1 MAGIGGGSVLDV
13 TKLVA
18 AFIDSDQ
25 QVEDCFGMGFIRR
38 KGLWFACLPTTAGTG
53 SEVSPNAILLDERDH
68 LKKGIVSPFLIAD
81 VAYVDP
87 KLTWTVPAKVTAD
100 TGMDAL
106 THCIEAY
113 TNKFAHPSVDI
124 YALQGIRLIAA
135 NLERAVTLAR
145 DNKPA
150 DLSDNPAYVEARE
163 ALAFGS
169 LYGGLCLGPVNTAA
183 VHALSY
189 PLGGEFHIP
198 HGLSN
203 AILLPSVMKFNMPAN
218 IKRHAEVAIA
228 LGCEPGKND
237 EETAQ
242 RGVDFI
248 YRLAAAVGIPDKLT
262 ALGIRRRYGQSR
274 HAGAAPAEKQP
285 SRGHRAGRPRHLQ
298 LTLLIMSHMLPCHS
312 SPKNKEDMKPIL
324 AITMGDPAGI
334 GPEITVRAL
343 NRKETYEKC
352 RPVVTGDAAIIGQAV
367 RLLGLN
373 LQVNAIQNVKEAKF
387 EFGTIDVIDLQCVD
401 LATFEFGKVQPQC
414 GNAAFQYIKKAIE
427 LAMADEVDG
436 TVTAPLNKEA
446 LNLAGHHYD
455 GHTEIYATFTNTKK
469 YAMML
474 AEVRHDAGRREHPRH
489 PCFDACSPAQGLRPG
504 EEGPCHRVRRTHR
517 RCLPPVRY

>member
-1 MAGIGGGSVLDV
+1 MKAITLLQPQKIVFGTGCIETFTEDYKKLGLQRLMVLTAPPILPLIEEPLANLKAAGVSIEIFQDILAEPTVNDFKKILEVARQFKADSVVGIGGGSVLDV

-18 AFIDSDQ
+18 AFINSDQ
-25 QVEDCFGMGFIRR
+25 QVEDCFGTGFIKA

-68 LKKGIVSPFLIAD
+68 LKKGIVSPYLIAD
-81 VAYVDP
+81 AAYVDP
-87 KLTWTVPAKVTAD
+87 KLTWTVPSKVTAD

-135 NLERAVTLAR
+135 NLEKAVK
-145 DNKPA
+145 DGK
-150 DLSDNPAYVEARE
+150 DVEARE

-218 IKRHAEVAIA
+218 VKRHAEVAIA

-262 ALGIRRRYGQSR
+262 ALGIPQTSVPGM
-274 HAGAAPAEKQP
+274 AKAAMQV
-285 SRGHRAGRPRHLQ
+285 Q
-298 LTLLIMSHMLPCHS
+298 
-312 SPKNKEDMKPIL
+312 
-324 AITMGDPAGI
+324 
-334 GPEITVRAL
+334 
-343 NRKETYEKC
+343 
-352 RPVVTGDAAIIGQAV
+352 
-367 RLLGLN
+367 RLLKN
-373 LQVNAIQNVKEAKF
+373 N
-387 EFGTIDVIDLQCVD
+387 
-401 LATFEFGKVQPQC
+401 PR
-414 GNAAFQYIKKAIE
+414 
-427 LAMADEVDG
+427 EVTEQD
-436 TVTAPLNKEA
+436 A
-446 LNLAGHHYD
+446 LD
-455 GHTEIYATFTNTKK
+455 IYNSL
-469 YAMML
+469 Y
-474 AEVRHDAGRREHPRH
+474 
-489 PCFDACSPAQGLRPG
+489 
-504 EEGPCHRVRRTHR
+504 
-517 RCLPPVRY
+517 

>member
-1 MAGIGGGSVLDV
+1 MKAITLLQPQKIVFGTGCIETFVEDYKKMGLQRLFVLTAPPILPLIEEPLNALKAAGVKMEVFDQIMAEPTLNDFNGIVERARQFEADSVVGIGGGSVLDV
-13 TKLVA
+13 AKLVA
-18 AFIDSDQ
+18 AFAKSEQ
-25 QVEDCFGMGFIRR
+25 QAADCFGTGFIKQ
-38 KGLWFACLPTTAGTG
+38 KGLWLACLPTTAGTG

-68 LKKGIVSPFLIAD
+68 LKKGIVSPFLIVDA
-81 VAYVDP
+81 AYVDP

-135 NLERAVTLAR
+135 NLERAVKNGQ
-145 DNKPA
+145 DQ
-150 DLSDNPAYVEARE
+150 EARE

-262 ALGIRRRYGQSR
+262 ALGIPQTDVDGM
-274 HAGAAPAEKQP
+274 AKAAMQV
-285 SRGHRAGRPRHLQ
+285 Q
-298 LTLLIMSHMLPCHS
+298 
-312 SPKNKEDMKPIL
+312 
-324 AITMGDPAGI
+324 
-334 GPEITVRAL
+334 
-343 NRKETYEKC
+343 
-352 RPVVTGDAAIIGQAV
+352 
-367 RLLGLN
+367 RLLKN
-373 LQVNAIQNVKEAKF
+373 NPREVTEQDAK
-387 EFGTIDVIDLQCVD
+387 D
-401 LATFEFGKVQPQC
+401 
-414 GNAAFQYIKKAIE
+414 
-427 LAMADEVDG
+427 
-436 TVTAPLNKEA
+436 
-446 LNLAGHHYD
+446 
-455 GHTEIYATFTNTKK
+455 IYNSL
-469 YAMML
+469 Y
-474 AEVRHDAGRREHPRH
+474 
-489 PCFDACSPAQGLRPG
+489 
-504 EEGPCHRVRRTHR
+504 
-517 RCLPPVRY
+517 

>member
-1 MAGIGGGSVLDV
+1 MKQITLLQPQKIVFGTGCIQTLVEDYKKMGLQRLFVLTAPPIRPLIEDTLAELKSAGVNIEVFQDIVAEPTVNDFKKILEVAQQFKADSVVGVGGGSVLDV
-13 TKLVA
+13 TKLIA
-18 AFIDSDQ
+18 AFINSDQ
-25 QVEDCFGMGFIRR
+25 QVEDCFGTGFIKQ

-135 NLERAVTLAR
+135 NLEKAVKNGQ
-145 DNKPA
+145 DQ
-150 DLSDNPAYVEARE
+150 EARE

-228 LGCEPGKND
+228 LGCQPGKND

-248 YRLAAAVGIPDKLT
+248 YQLADAVGIPKKLT
-262 ALGIRRRYGQSR
+262 DLGIPQTAVDGM
-274 HAGAAPAEKQP
+274 AKAAMQV
-285 SRGHRAGRPRHLQ
+285 Q
-298 LTLLIMSHMLPCHS
+298 
-312 SPKNKEDMKPIL
+312 
-324 AITMGDPAGI
+324 
-334 GPEITVRAL
+334 
-343 NRKETYEKC
+343 
-352 RPVVTGDAAIIGQAV
+352 
-367 RLLGLN
+367 RLLKN
-373 LQVNAIQNVKEAKF
+373 N
-387 EFGTIDVIDLQCVD
+387 
-401 LATFEFGKVQPQC
+401 PR
-414 GNAAFQYIKKAIE
+414 
-427 LAMADEVDG
+427 EV
-436 TVTAPLNKEA
+436 
-446 LNLAGHHYD
+446 
-455 GHTEIYATFTNTKK
+455 TEQDARDIYNSL
-469 YAMML
+469 Y
-474 AEVRHDAGRREHPRH
+474 
-489 PCFDACSPAQGLRPG
+489 
-504 EEGPCHRVRRTHR
+504 
-517 RCLPPVRY
+517 

>member
-1 MAGIGGGSVLDV
+1 MKQINLLQPQKIVFGTGCVATLVEDYKKMGFQRLFVLTAPPIRPLIEDTLTELKGAGVSIEVFQDIVAEPTVNDFKKILEVARQFKADSVVGVGGGSVLDV
-13 TKLVA
+13 TKLIA
-18 AFIDSDQ
+18 AFINSDQ
-25 QVEDCFGMGFIRR
+25 QVEDCFGTGFIKQ

-68 LKKGIVSPFLIAD
+68 LKNGIVSPFLIAD

-135 NLERAVTLAR
+135 NLEKAVKNGQ
-145 DNKPA
+145 DQ
-150 DLSDNPAYVEARE
+150 EARE

-228 LGCEPGKND
+228 LGCQPGAND

-248 YRLAAAVGIPDKLT
+248 YQLADAVGIPKKLT
-262 ALGIRRRYGQSR
+262 DLGIPQTAVDGM
-274 HAGAAPAEKQP
+274 AKAAMQV
-285 SRGHRAGRPRHLQ
+285 Q
-298 LTLLIMSHMLPCHS
+298 
-312 SPKNKEDMKPIL
+312 
-324 AITMGDPAGI
+324 
-334 GPEITVRAL
+334 
-343 NRKETYEKC
+343 
-352 RPVVTGDAAIIGQAV
+352 
-367 RLLGLN
+367 RLLKN
-373 LQVNAIQNVKEAKF
+373 N
-387 EFGTIDVIDLQCVD
+387 
-401 LATFEFGKVQPQC
+401 PR
-414 GNAAFQYIKKAIE
+414 
-427 LAMADEVDG
+427 EV
-436 TVTAPLNKEA
+436 
-446 LNLAGHHYD
+446 
-455 GHTEIYATFTNTKK
+455 TEQDARDIYNSL
-469 YAMML
+469 Y
-474 AEVRHDAGRREHPRH
+474 
-489 PCFDACSPAQGLRPG
+489 
-504 EEGPCHRVRRTHR
+504 
-517 RCLPPVRY
+517 

>member
-1 MAGIGGGSVLDV
+1 MKAITLLQPQKIVFGTGCIETFTEDYKKMGLQRLMVLTAPPILPLIEEPLASLKAAGVSIEIFQNILAEPTVNDFKKILEVARQFKADSVVGIGGGSVLDV

-18 AFIDSDQ
+18 AFINSDQ
-25 QVEDCFGMGFIRR
+25 QVEDCFGTGFIKA

-68 LKKGIVSPFLIAD
+68 LKKGIVSPYLIAD
-81 VAYVDP
+81 AAYVDP
-87 KLTWTVPAKVTAD
+87 KLTWTVPSKVTAD

-135 NLERAVTLAR
+135 NLEKAVK
-145 DNKPA
+145 DGK
-150 DLSDNPAYVEARE
+150 DVEARE

-218 IKRHAEVAIA
+218 VKRHAEVAIA

-248 YRLAAAVGIPDKLT
+248 YHLAAAVGIPDKLT
-262 ALGIRRRYGQSR
+262 ALGIPQTSVPGM
-274 HAGAAPAEKQP
+274 AKAAMQV
-285 SRGHRAGRPRHLQ
+285 Q
-298 LTLLIMSHMLPCHS
+298 
-312 SPKNKEDMKPIL
+312 
-324 AITMGDPAGI
+324 
-334 GPEITVRAL
+334 
-343 NRKETYEKC
+343 
-352 RPVVTGDAAIIGQAV
+352 
-367 RLLGLN
+367 RLLKN
-373 LQVNAIQNVKEAKF
+373 N
-387 EFGTIDVIDLQCVD
+387 
-401 LATFEFGKVQPQC
+401 PR
-414 GNAAFQYIKKAIE
+414 
-427 LAMADEVDG
+427 EVTEQD
-436 TVTAPLNKEA
+436 A
-446 LNLAGHHYD
+446 LD
-455 GHTEIYATFTNTKK
+455 IYNSL
-469 YAMML
+469 Y
-474 AEVRHDAGRREHPRH
+474 
-489 PCFDACSPAQGLRPG
+489 
-504 EEGPCHRVRRTHR
+504 
-517 RCLPPVRY
+517 

>member
-1 MAGIGGGSVLDV
+1 MKAITLLQPQKIVFGTGCIETFTDDYKQMGLQRLFVLTAPPIRPLIEGTLDELKAAGIAVEVFQDIVAEPTVNDFKRILEVARQFRADSVVGIGGGSVLDV

-18 AFIDSDQ
+18 AFINSDQ
-25 QVEDCFGMGFIRR
+25 QVEDCFGTGFIRR

-81 VAYVDP
+81 AAYVDP

-203 AILLPSVMKFNMPAN
+203 AILLPSVMKFNAPAN

-262 ALGIRRRYGQSR
+262 ALGIPQTAVDGM
-274 HAGAAPAEKQP
+274 AKAAMQV
-285 SRGHRAGRPRHLQ
+285 Q
-298 LTLLIMSHMLPCHS
+298 
-312 SPKNKEDMKPIL
+312 
-324 AITMGDPAGI
+324 
-334 GPEITVRAL
+334 
-343 NRKETYEKC
+343 
-352 RPVVTGDAAIIGQAV
+352 
-367 RLLGLN
+367 RLLKN
-373 LQVNAIQNVKEAKF
+373 N
-387 EFGTIDVIDLQCVD
+387 
-401 LATFEFGKVQPQC
+401 PR
-414 GNAAFQYIKKAIE
+414 
-427 LAMADEVDG
+427 EV
-436 TVTAPLNKEA
+436 
-446 LNLAGHHYD
+446 
-455 GHTEIYATFTNTKK
+455 TEQDARNIYNSL
-469 YAMML
+469 Y
-474 AEVRHDAGRREHPRH
+474 
-489 PCFDACSPAQGLRPG
+489 
-504 EEGPCHRVRRTHR
+504 
-517 RCLPPVRY
+517 

>member
-1 MAGIGGGSVLDV
+1 MKAITLLQPQKIVFGTGCIQTLVEDYQKLGFRRLFVLTAPPILPLIESSLAELKAAGISIEIFQNIVAEPTVNDFKNILEIAREFKADSVVGIGGGSVLDV

-18 AFIDSDQ
+18 AFINSDQ
-25 QVEDCFGMGFIRR
+25 QVEDCFGTGFIKA

-81 VAYVDP
+81 AAYVDP

-135 NLERAVTLAR
+135 NLERAVK
-145 DNKPA
+145 DGK
-150 DLSDNPAYVEARE
+150 DVEARE

-203 AILLPSVMKFNMPAN
+203 AILLPSVMKFNTPAN
-218 IKRHAEVAIA
+218 PKRYAEVAIA
-228 LGCEPGKND
+228 MGCEPGAND

-248 YRLAAAVGIPDKLT
+248 YRLASAVGIPDKLT
-262 ALGIRRRYGQSR
+262 KLGIPQTAVDGM
-274 HAGAAPAEKQP
+274 AKAAMEVQ
-285 SRGHRAGRPRHLQ
+285 
-298 LTLLIMSHMLPCHS
+298 
-312 SPKNKEDMKPIL
+312 
-324 AITMGDPAGI
+324 
-334 GPEITVRAL
+334 
-343 NRKETYEKC
+343 
-352 RPVVTGDAAIIGQAV
+352 
-367 RLLGLN
+367 RLLKN
-373 LQVNAIQNVKEAKF
+373 N
-387 EFGTIDVIDLQCVD
+387 
-401 LATFEFGKVQPQC
+401 PR
-414 GNAAFQYIKKAIE
+414 
-427 LAMADEVDG
+427 EV
-436 TVTAPLNKEA
+436 
-446 LNLAGHHYD
+446 
-455 GHTEIYATFTNTKK
+455 TEQDARDIYNSL
-469 YAMML
+469 Y
-474 AEVRHDAGRREHPRH
+474 
-489 PCFDACSPAQGLRPG
+489 
-504 EEGPCHRVRRTHR
+504 
-517 RCLPPVRY
+517 

>member
-1 MAGIGGGSVLDV
+1 MKAITLLQPQKIVFGTGCIQTFTDDYKKMGLRRLFVLTAPPIRPLIEGTLDELKAAGIAVEVFQDIVAEPTVNDFKRILEEARHFQADSVAGVGGGSVLDV

-18 AFIDSDQ
+18 AFINSQQ
-25 QVEDCFGMGFIRR
+25 QVEDCFGTGFIRR

-81 VAYVDP
+81 AAYVDP

-145 DNKPA
+145 DYKPA

-203 AILLPSVMKFNMPAN
+203 AILLPSVMKFNMPSN
-218 IKRHAEVAIA
+218 VKRHAEVAIA

-262 ALGIRRRYGQSR
+262 ALGIPQTAVDGM
-274 HAGAAPAEKQP
+274 AKAAMQV
-285 SRGHRAGRPRHLQ
+285 Q
-298 LTLLIMSHMLPCHS
+298 
-312 SPKNKEDMKPIL
+312 
-324 AITMGDPAGI
+324 
-334 GPEITVRAL
+334 
-343 NRKETYEKC
+343 
-352 RPVVTGDAAIIGQAV
+352 
-367 RLLGLN
+367 RLLKN
-373 LQVNAIQNVKEAKF
+373 N
-387 EFGTIDVIDLQCVD
+387 
-401 LATFEFGKVQPQC
+401 PR
-414 GNAAFQYIKKAIE
+414 
-427 LAMADEVDG
+427 EV
-436 TVTAPLNKEA
+436 
-446 LNLAGHHYD
+446 
-455 GHTEIYATFTNTKK
+455 TEQDARDIYNSL
-469 YAMML
+469 Y
-474 AEVRHDAGRREHPRH
+474 
-489 PCFDACSPAQGLRPG
+489 
-504 EEGPCHRVRRTHR
+504 
-517 RCLPPVRY
+517 

>member
-1 MAGIGGGSVLDV
+1 MKAITLLQPQKIVFGTGCIETFTEDYKKMSLQRLMVLTAPPILPLIEEPLANLKADGVSIEIFQDILAEPTVNDFKKILEAARQFKADSVVGIGGGSVLDV

-18 AFIDSDQ
+18 AFINSDQ
-25 QVEDCFGMGFIRR
+25 QVEDCFGTGFIKR

-68 LKKGIVSPFLIAD
+68 LKKGIVSPYLIAD
-81 VAYVDP
+81 AAYVDP

-145 DNKPA
+145 DYKPA

-203 AILLPSVMKFNMPAN
+203 AILLPSVMKFNMPSN
-218 IKRHAEVAIA
+218 VKRHAEVAIA
-228 LGCEPGKND
+228 MGCEPGKND

-248 YRLAAAVGIPDKLT
+248 YRLAEAVGIPKKLT
-262 ALGIRRRYGQSR
+262 DLGIPQTAVPGM
-274 HAGAAPAEKQP
+274 AKAAMQV
-285 SRGHRAGRPRHLQ
+285 Q
-298 LTLLIMSHMLPCHS
+298 
-312 SPKNKEDMKPIL
+312 
-324 AITMGDPAGI
+324 
-334 GPEITVRAL
+334 
-343 NRKETYEKC
+343 
-352 RPVVTGDAAIIGQAV
+352 
-367 RLLGLN
+367 RLLKN
-373 LQVNAIQNVKEAKF
+373 N
-387 EFGTIDVIDLQCVD
+387 
-401 LATFEFGKVQPQC
+401 PR
-414 GNAAFQYIKKAIE
+414 
-427 LAMADEVDG
+427 EV
-436 TVTAPLNKEA
+436 
-446 LNLAGHHYD
+446 
-455 GHTEIYATFTNTKK
+455 TEQDARDIYNSL
-469 YAMML
+469 Y
-474 AEVRHDAGRREHPRH
+474 
-489 PCFDACSPAQGLRPG
+489 
-504 EEGPCHRVRRTHR
+504 
-517 RCLPPVRY
+517 

>member
-1 MAGIGGGSVLDV
+1 MKAITLLQPQKIVFGTGCIETFTEDYKKLGLQRLMVLTAPPILPLIEEPLASLKAAGASIEIFQNILAEPTVNDFKKILEVARQFKADSVVGIGGGSVLDV

-18 AFIDSDQ
+18 AFINSDQ
-25 QVEDCFGMGFIRR
+25 QVEDCFGTGFIKA

-68 LKKGIVSPFLIAD
+68 LKKGIVSPYLIAD
-81 VAYVDP
+81 AAYVDP
-87 KLTWTVPAKVTAD
+87 KLTWTVPSKVTAD

-135 NLERAVTLAR
+135 NLEKAVK
-145 DNKPA
+145 DGK
-150 DLSDNPAYVEARE
+150 DVEARE

-218 IKRHAEVAIA
+218 VKRHAEVAIA

-262 ALGIRRRYGQSR
+262 ALGIPQTSVPGM
-274 HAGAAPAEKQP
+274 AKAAMQV
-285 SRGHRAGRPRHLQ
+285 Q
-298 LTLLIMSHMLPCHS
+298 
-312 SPKNKEDMKPIL
+312 
-324 AITMGDPAGI
+324 
-334 GPEITVRAL
+334 
-343 NRKETYEKC
+343 
-352 RPVVTGDAAIIGQAV
+352 
-367 RLLGLN
+367 RLLKN
-373 LQVNAIQNVKEAKF
+373 N
-387 EFGTIDVIDLQCVD
+387 
-401 LATFEFGKVQPQC
+401 PR
-414 GNAAFQYIKKAIE
+414 
-427 LAMADEVDG
+427 EVTEQD
-436 TVTAPLNKEA
+436 A
-446 LNLAGHHYD
+446 LD
-455 GHTEIYATFTNTKK
+455 IYNSL
-469 YAMML
+469 Y
-474 AEVRHDAGRREHPRH
+474 
-489 PCFDACSPAQGLRPG
+489 
-504 EEGPCHRVRRTHR
+504 
-517 RCLPPVRY
+517 

>member
-1 MAGIGGGSVLDV
+1 MKAITLLQPQKIVFGTGCIETFTDDYKQMGLQRLFVLTAPPIRPLIEGTLDELKAAGIAVEVFQDIVAEPTVNDFKRILEVARQFRADSVVGIGGGSVLDV

-18 AFIDSDQ
+18 AFINSAQ
-25 QVEDCFGMGFIRR
+25 QVEDCFGTGFIRR

-81 VAYVDP
+81 AAYVDP

-203 AILLPSVMKFNMPAN
+203 AILLPSVMKFNAPAN

-262 ALGIRRRYGQSR
+262 ALGIPQTAVDGM
-274 HAGAAPAEKQP
+274 AKAAMQV
-285 SRGHRAGRPRHLQ
+285 Q
-298 LTLLIMSHMLPCHS
+298 
-312 SPKNKEDMKPIL
+312 
-324 AITMGDPAGI
+324 
-334 GPEITVRAL
+334 
-343 NRKETYEKC
+343 
-352 RPVVTGDAAIIGQAV
+352 
-367 RLLGLN
+367 RLLKN
-373 LQVNAIQNVKEAKF
+373 N
-387 EFGTIDVIDLQCVD
+387 
-401 LATFEFGKVQPQC
+401 PR
-414 GNAAFQYIKKAIE
+414 
-427 LAMADEVDG
+427 EV
-436 TVTAPLNKEA
+436 
-446 LNLAGHHYD
+446 
-455 GHTEIYATFTNTKK
+455 TEQDARNIYNSL
-469 YAMML
+469 Y
-474 AEVRHDAGRREHPRH
+474 
-489 PCFDACSPAQGLRPG
+489 
-504 EEGPCHRVRRTHR
+504 
-517 RCLPPVRY
+517 

>member
-1 MAGIGGGSVLDV
+1 MKAITLLQPQKIVFGTGCIQTFTDDYKKMGLRRLFVLTAPPIRPLIEGTLDELKAAGIAVEVFQDIVAEPTVNDFKRILELARQFQADSVAGVGGGSVLDV

-25 QVEDCFGMGFIRR
+25 QVEDCFGTGFIRR

-68 LKKGIVSPFLIAD
+68 LKKGIVSPYLIAD
-81 VAYVDP
+81 AAYVDP

-262 ALGIRRRYGQSR
+262 ALGIPQTAVDGM
-274 HAGAAPAEKQP
+274 AKAAMQV
-285 SRGHRAGRPRHLQ
+285 Q
-298 LTLLIMSHMLPCHS
+298 
-312 SPKNKEDMKPIL
+312 
-324 AITMGDPAGI
+324 
-334 GPEITVRAL
+334 
-343 NRKETYEKC
+343 
-352 RPVVTGDAAIIGQAV
+352 
-367 RLLGLN
+367 RLLKN
-373 LQVNAIQNVKEAKF
+373 N
-387 EFGTIDVIDLQCVD
+387 
-401 LATFEFGKVQPQC
+401 PR
-414 GNAAFQYIKKAIE
+414 
-427 LAMADEVDG
+427 EV
-436 TVTAPLNKEA
+436 
-446 LNLAGHHYD
+446 
-455 GHTEIYATFTNTKK
+455 TEQDARNIYNSL
-469 YAMML
+469 Y
-474 AEVRHDAGRREHPRH
+474 
-489 PCFDACSPAQGLRPG
+489 
-504 EEGPCHRVRRTHR
+504 
-517 RCLPPVRY
+517 

>member
-1 MAGIGGGSVLDV
+1 MKSITLLQPQKIVFGTGCIQTFVEDYLKLGCRQLFVVTAPPIMPLIEDAMQQLTKAGINTTVYSDIKAEPTVSDFKEVLGMARSFGADSVVGIGGGSVLDV

-18 AFIDSDQ
+18 AFVNSNQ
-25 QVEDCFGMGFIRR
+25 QVEDCFGTGFVKQ

-81 VAYVDP
+81 AAYVDP

-135 NLERAVTLAR
+135 NLERAVK
-145 DNKPA
+145 DGK
-150 DLSDNPAYVEARE
+150 DVEARE

-218 IKRHAEVAIA
+218 VKRHAEVAIA

-248 YRLAAAVGIPDKLT
+248 YQLAEAVGIPSKLT
-262 ALGIRRRYGQSR
+262 DLGIPQTAVPGM
-274 HAGAAPAEKQP
+274 AKAAMQV
-285 SRGHRAGRPRHLQ
+285 Q
-298 LTLLIMSHMLPCHS
+298 
-312 SPKNKEDMKPIL
+312 
-324 AITMGDPAGI
+324 
-334 GPEITVRAL
+334 
-343 NRKETYEKC
+343 
-352 RPVVTGDAAIIGQAV
+352 
-367 RLLGLN
+367 RLLKN
-373 LQVNAIQNVKEAKF
+373 N
-387 EFGTIDVIDLQCVD
+387 
-401 LATFEFGKVQPQC
+401 PR
-414 GNAAFQYIKKAIE
+414 
-427 LAMADEVDG
+427 EVTEQD
-436 TVTAPLNKEA
+436 AR
-446 LNLAGHHYD
+446 
-455 GHTEIYATFTNTKK
+455 EIYNSL
-469 YAMML
+469 Y
-474 AEVRHDAGRREHPRH
+474 
-489 PCFDACSPAQGLRPG
+489 
-504 EEGPCHRVRRTHR
+504 
-517 RCLPPVRY
+517 

>member
-1 MAGIGGGSVLDV
+1 MKAITLLQPQKIVFGTGCIETFTEDYKKLGLQRLMVLTAPPILPLIEEPLASLKAAGASIEIFQDILAEPTVNDFKKILEVARQFKADSVVGIGGGSVLDV

-18 AFIDSDQ
+18 AFINSDQ
-25 QVEDCFGMGFIRR
+25 QVEDCFGTGFIKA

-68 LKKGIVSPFLIAD
+68 LKKGIVSPYLIAD
-81 VAYVDP
+81 AAYVDP
-87 KLTWTVPAKVTAD
+87 KLTWTVPSKVTAD

-135 NLERAVTLAR
+135 NLEKAVK
-145 DNKPA
+145 DGK
-150 DLSDNPAYVEARE
+150 DVEARE

-218 IKRHAEVAIA
+218 VKRHAEVAIA

-248 YRLAAAVGIPDKLT
+248 YHLAAAVGIPDKLT
-262 ALGIRRRYGQSR
+262 ALGIPQTSVPGM
-274 HAGAAPAEKQP
+274 AKAAMQV
-285 SRGHRAGRPRHLQ
+285 Q
-298 LTLLIMSHMLPCHS
+298 
-312 SPKNKEDMKPIL
+312 
-324 AITMGDPAGI
+324 
-334 GPEITVRAL
+334 
-343 NRKETYEKC
+343 
-352 RPVVTGDAAIIGQAV
+352 
-367 RLLGLN
+367 RLLKN
-373 LQVNAIQNVKEAKF
+373 N
-387 EFGTIDVIDLQCVD
+387 
-401 LATFEFGKVQPQC
+401 PR
-414 GNAAFQYIKKAIE
+414 
-427 LAMADEVDG
+427 EVTEQD
-436 TVTAPLNKEA
+436 A
-446 LNLAGHHYD
+446 LD
-455 GHTEIYATFTNTKK
+455 IYNSL
-469 YAMML
+469 Y
-474 AEVRHDAGRREHPRH
+474 
-489 PCFDACSPAQGLRPG
+489 
-504 EEGPCHRVRRTHR
+504 
-517 RCLPPVRY
+517 

>member
-1 MAGIGGGSVLDV
+1 MKAITLLQPQKIVFGTGCIETFTDDYKQMGLQRLFVLTAPPIRPLIEGTLDELKAAGIAVEVFQDIVAEPTVNDFKRILEVARQFRADSVVGIGGGSVLDV

-18 AFIDSDQ
+18 AFINSDQ
-25 QVEDCFGMGFIRR
+25 QVEDCFGTGFIKA

-203 AILLPSVMKFNMPAN
+203 AILLPSVMKFNAPAN

-262 ALGIRRRYGQSR
+262 ALGIPQTAVDGM
-274 HAGAAPAEKQP
+274 AKAAMQV
-285 SRGHRAGRPRHLQ
+285 Q
-298 LTLLIMSHMLPCHS
+298 
-312 SPKNKEDMKPIL
+312 
-324 AITMGDPAGI
+324 
-334 GPEITVRAL
+334 
-343 NRKETYEKC
+343 
-352 RPVVTGDAAIIGQAV
+352 
-367 RLLGLN
+367 RLLKN
-373 LQVNAIQNVKEAKF
+373 NPREVTEQNARN
-387 EFGTIDVIDLQCVD
+387 
-401 LATFEFGKVQPQC
+401 
-414 GNAAFQYIKKAIE
+414 
-427 LAMADEVDG
+427 
-436 TVTAPLNKEA
+436 
-446 LNLAGHHYD
+446 
-455 GHTEIYATFTNTKK
+455 IYNSL
-469 YAMML
+469 Y
-474 AEVRHDAGRREHPRH
+474 
-489 PCFDACSPAQGLRPG
+489 
-504 EEGPCHRVRRTHR
+504 
-517 RCLPPVRY
+517 